1 MVLHHLNDVHTFASH
16 LNAVITLLPTP
27 SLPSVT
33 PFTLLGPS
41 CHVPLL
47 LSVYSQHS
55 LHPLYFI
62 PLHAAEPTHT
72 ILDEQ
77 LTLWFQF
84 GLY

>member
-1 MVLHHLNDVHTFASH
+1 MFLHHLDDVHTFASH
-16 LNAVITLLPTP
+16 LNADITLLPTP
-27 SLPSVT
+27 SLPSIT

-47 LSVYSQHS
+47 SSVYSRHS
-55 LHPLYFI
+55 LQPLYFI
-62 PLHAAEPTHT
+62 PLHATEPTHT

-77 LTLWFQF
+77 LTLWFQL